1 MMGCATWKL
10 LAIGLIFSPTP
21 HCFQLLLN
29 SDSRSFSE
37 VLSVLEILKNLEG
50 NLHQMV
56 TKKTGLP
63 TVATFNHRF
72 RVNSSSI
79 SHERKFKIEEHLIL
93 LTQLSHL

>member
-10 LAIGLIFSPTP
+10 PAIGLVFSPTQ

-37 VLSVLEILKNLEG
+37 VLSVLEILKNLEEK
-50 NLHQMV
+50 MV
-56 TKKTGLP
+56 TRKTGLP

-72 RVNSSSI
+72 RVNSCSI

-93 LTQLSHL
+93 LTF